1 MKKLILIDGNS
12 VAFRAFYG
20 LPLLSNQ
27 SGLHTNAIF
36 GYARLLEK
44 LIADEAPTHFL
55 VAFDAGKSTFRHK
68 QYEEYKGGRQKMP
81 PELGEQ
87 LAPIR
92 RLIDAYGI
100 KRYELDEYE
109 ADDIIGTMSRKADE
123 EGFETI
129 IITGDRDLT
138 QLASANTV
146 IYYTKKG
153 ISDIDKYTPEY
164 IEEIYGLNPEQI
176 VDLKGLMGYKHE
188 Q

>member
-1 MKKLILIDGNS
+1 MTKLILIDGNS
-12 VAFRAFYG
+12 VSFRALYG

-44 LIADEAPTHFL
+44 IIKDEEPTHFL

-68 QYEEYKGGRQKMP
+68 QYEEYNGGRQKMP

-100 KRYELDEYE
+100 RRYEIEEFE
-109 ADDIIGTMSRKADE
+109 ADDIISTMRRQAD
-123 EGFETI
+123 GDKDFKSI
-129 IITGDRDLT
+129 IITGDKDLK
-138 QLASANTV
+138 QLASDDTV
-146 IYYTKKG
+146 IYYAKKG
-153 ISDIDKYTPEY
+153 ISDIVLYTPDF
-164 IEEIYGLNPEQI
+164 IEEKFGFESLQI
-176 VDLKGLMGYKHE
+176 IDL
-188 Q
+188 

>member
-129 IITGDRDLT
+129 IIISRF
-138 QLASANTV
+138 
-146 IYYTKKG
+146 G
-153 ISDIDKYTPEY
+153 IDFPVAEAIAGAGAKSGCSGKRKRHHFSKR
-164 IEEIYGLNPEQI
+164 QA
-176 VDLKGLMGYKHE
+176 
-188 Q
+188 

>member
-68 QYEEYKGGRQKMP
+68 QYEEYKGGQTEMKHGTRQDDSTLK
-81 PELGEQ
+81 ELRHNGT
-87 LAPIR
+87 A
-92 RLIDAYGI
+92 
-100 KRYELDEYE
+100 
-109 ADDIIGTMSRKADE
+109 IGTARLEQVQLQHRGLSSTDCN
-123 EGFETI
+123 
-129 IITGDRDLT
+129 LT
-138 QLASANTV
+138 VKLPSLVKN
-146 IYYTKKG
+146 
-153 ISDIDKYTPEY
+153 SPE
-164 IEEIYGLNPEQI
+164 
-176 VDLKGLMGYKHE
+176 MC
-188 Q
+188 